1 MVLRLTR
8 KLANKL
14 KIKSLSEYDDKVSAF
29 DEWYGH
35 MFIAERAQYMLFTNA
50 YSLYSVL
57 FPGKGISDIKI
68 FFETAVYCFSE
79 SLKKDGFEKMVGRFI
94 TDKIEMIDVCKTNNR
109 GILGSMN
116 DMVAHC
122 KFYLTKYQMSPLE
135 ISRKLNE
142 MPYSYLKYRNP
153 SDVIKGMSLS
163 SDWNNLIIFKFIL

>member
-8 KLANKL
+8 KLADKL

-35 MFIAERAQYMLFTNA
+35 MFIADRAQYMLFTNA

-57 FPGKGISDIKI
+57 FTGKGINDIKT
-68 FFETAVYCFSE
+68 FFETVSYCLSE
-79 SLKKDGFEKMVGRFI
+79 VLSADGFEIMIGRFI
-94 TDKIEMIDVCKTNNR
+94 TDKIEIIDVCKTNNR
-109 GILGSMN
+109 GILGSIN

-122 KFYLTKYQMSPLE
+122 KFYLTEYQMTPLK

-142 MPYSYLKYRNP
+142 MPYSYLKYKNP
-153 SDVIKGMSLS
+153 SDVIKEMSFS
-163 SDWNNLIIFKFIL
+163 